1 MLEVLKDFAFPLI
14 AIDDYSIT
22 GSSITATKNISINEP
37 FFLGHYP
44 NIPIYPGVFI
54 FEVVHQAILL
64 YLFHS
69 YGKKISVTMRS
80 IRSMRFISPLQPGD
94 RLFVTCE
101 VNNENEEAIEVK
113 AVCRNGDQLG
123 AKIKLIY
130 SIRRIS

>member
-1 MLEVLKDFAFPLI
+1 MLEVLKEFAFPLI
-14 AIDDYSIT
+14 AIDEYSIT

-37 FFLGHYP
+37 VFQGHYP

-54 FEVVHQAILL
+54 FEAVHQAILL

-69 YGKKISVTMRS
+69 YDKKISVTMRS
-80 IRSMRFISPLQPGD
+80 VRSIRFRSPVQPGD
-94 RLFVTCE
+94 RLIITCE

-123 AKIKLIY
+123 AEIKLIY
-130 SIRRIS
+130 SIRSVA